1 MLLVDDETDFIST
14 VAERL
19 SLREIDAIIASS
31 GEDALYLIET
41 DPPDVAVVDVKLPGT
56 SGTELLKLIRQEYP
70 RIQVILITGGKVS
83 TEERIQ
89 SMRFGA
95 FDYLTKPISI
105 DVLVEKLQNAAIEA
119 NSDPL
124 R

>member
-1 MLLVDDETDFIST
+1 VLLVDDETDFIAT

-56 SGTELLKLIRQEYP
+56 SGTELLNLIRQEYP

-124 R
+124 G